1 MKQLTSPYRFFGA
14 EETLGS
20 KVAAGAND
28 AELEAEGSG
37 VPIDNKADRLRS
49 FRGRLLRDG
58 RRRAPAHA
66 INVVILV
73 VSPWSVDHPP
83 FVLFRYS
90 PTNANEA
97 YQKKDQ
103 SPKIAVWTNF

>member
-20 KVAAGAND
+20 KVAAGADD

-49 FRGRLLRDG
+49 FRGRRAHGMLPLNASEASRVKRTLLICSG
-58 RRRAPAHA
+58 ATCHRR
-66 INVVILV
+66 
-73 VSPWSVDHPP
+73 
-83 FVLFRYS
+83 
-90 PTNANEA
+90 
-97 YQKKDQ
+97 
-103 SPKIAVWTNF
+103 SPK